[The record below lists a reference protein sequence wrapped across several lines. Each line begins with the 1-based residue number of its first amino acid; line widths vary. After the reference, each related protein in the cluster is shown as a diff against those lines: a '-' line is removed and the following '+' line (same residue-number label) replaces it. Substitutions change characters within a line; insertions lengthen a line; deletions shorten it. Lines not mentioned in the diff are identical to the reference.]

1 MTANE
6 LKKLAAQVRRT
17 DTALR
22 HLASRLNLNDGDKA
36 VLLKAAAVLS
46 ENGRKVSNQASKIKR
61 DEDAR
66 DKAVAEAEQ
75 KAKAMIGDWPA
86 TTTLDKVAICI
97 ANQMESNL
105 RHDLQS
111 EPRDM
116 QWSLDYWTELALRE
130 IPTSAAWRSVRDGK
144 PVNELMVLAREK
156 LEQIRTQPGTV
167 ALAERWQ
174 AQMDV
179 QAANNS

>member
-1 MTANE
+1 MDTYE
-6 LKKLAAQVRRT
+6 LKKLAAQVRHT
-17 DTALR
+17 NTALR

-36 VLLKAAAVLS
+36 VLLKAASVLL
-46 ENGRKVSNQASKIKR
+46 ENGRKVGNQASKAKR

-66 DKAVAEAEQ
+66 DKAVANAEQ
-75 KAKAMIGDWPA
+75 EAKAMIANWPA

-105 RHDLQS
+105 RHDLQT
-111 EPRDM
+111 ETRDM

-130 IPTSAAWRSVRDGK
+130 IPNSAARRSVRDGK
-144 PVNELMVLAREK
+144 PVNELMALAREK
-156 LEQIRTQPGTV
+156 LEQIRTQPYTV
-167 ALAERWQ
+167 ALAERLQ

-179 QAANNS
+179 QALNR

>member
-1 MTANE
+1 VDRNTGESMSAYE

-46 ENGRKVSNQASKIKR
+46 ENGRKVGKQASKVKR

-66 DKAVAEAEQ
+66 DKAVAKAEQ
-75 KAKAMIGDWPA
+75 EAKAMIANWPA

-105 RHDLQS
+105 LHDLQS
-111 EPRDM
+111 ESRYATEPRL
-116 QWSLDYWTELALRE
+116 LDGTGATRDTNQRGLAFC
-130 IPTSAAWRSVRDGK
+130 P
-144 PVNELMVLAREK
+144 
-156 LEQIRTQPGTV
+156 
-167 ALAERWQ
+167 
-174 AQMDV
+174 
-179 QAANNS
+179 

>member
-1 MTANE
+1 
-6 LKKLAAQVRRT
+6 VRRT

-46 ENGRKVSNQASKIKR
+46 ENGRKVGNQASKVKR

-66 DKAVAEAEQ
+66 DKAVAKAEQ
-75 KAKAMIGDWPA
+75 EAKAMIANWPA

-105 RHDLQS
+105 LHDLQS
-111 EPRDM
+111 ESRDM
-116 QWSLDYWTELALRE
+116 QRSLDYWTELALRE
-130 IPTSAAWRSVRDGK
+130 MPTSAAWRSVRDGK
-144 PVNELMVLAREK
+144 PVNELMALAQEK
-156 LEQIRTQPGTV
+156 LEQIRTQPGTMSM
-167 ALAERWQ
+167 AERWQ
-174 AQMDV
+174 AQMGV
-179 QAANNS
+179 QAANNP